1 MMYKEFHSNSTRS
14 FEYLGEVA
22 IERSLDPSEVMSVYQ
37 TLNDSPD
44 TEVLYVYPNAR
55 GTSIVCGLYDV
66 ASFLTSLTRSS
77 KVAAWAFRC
86 K

>member
-1 MMYKEFHSNSTRS
+1 MMYKKFHSNSTRS

-44 TEVLYVYPNAR
+44 TEVPLRVSQCERHINSLR
-55 GTSIVCGLYDV
+55 LVRRRIVPDFV
-66 ASFLTSLTRSS
+66 DQ
-77 KVAAWAFRC
+77 VV
-86 K
+86 